1 MLKVRAMKTTQ
12 TNDGNAAPQGDLIP
26 VAELRL
32 SQDQAAEMARAAA
45 AKAATVMSP
54 AEWEALRK
62 SRATPISADAEML
75 FGHPKD
81 FIGGKK

>member
-1 MLKVRAMKTTQ
+1 MNSKQLCNNKPPPDDIQV
-12 TNDGNAAPQGDLIP
+12 P

-32 SQDQAAEMARAAA
+32 SQDQAAELARAAA

-62 SRATPISADAEML
+62 SRANPISADAEML

>member
-1 MLKVRAMKTTQ
+1 MNTKILFDTKPPPDDIQV
-12 TNDGNAAPQGDLIP
+12 P

-32 SQDQAAEMARAAA
+32 SQEQAAELARAAA

-54 AEWEALRK
+54 AEWEDLRK
-62 SRATPISADAEML
+62 SRANPISADAEML

>member
-1 MLKVRAMKTTQ
+1 MNTEQLSANKPPPDDNQ
-12 TNDGNAAPQGDLIP
+12 IP

-32 SQDQAAEMARAAA
+32 SHDQAAELARAAA

-54 AEWEALRK
+54 AEWEALRQ
-62 SRATPISADAEML
+62 SRANPISADAEML